1 MPTNKKESWIF
12 TGCMCTLMVLGM
24 SIYNIALQGELS
36 FIAVISGFPFAFLVA
51 LLLDVFVVGK
61 PAKNIA
67 LRLPT
72 NKEKSW
78 QVGISISVCMILGMV
93 TFMSVFGI
101 VMEMG
106 WQQLNWGTY
115 LHTWLFNLIMALP
128 LQLIIVRPLAVSALK
143 LSRRSALKAE

>member
-1 MPTNKKESWIF
+1 
-12 TGCMCTLMVLGM
+12 
-24 SIYNIALQGELS
+24 
-36 FIAVISGFPFAFLVA
+36 
-51 LLLDVFVVGK
+51 
-61 PAKNIA
+61 
-67 LRLPT
+67 
-72 NKEKSW
+72 
-78 QVGISISVCMILGMV
+78 MILGMV